1 MASLSLARSMMA
13 CIMRCCRKVM
23 PESGLLKALLVWLML
38 AVWSAASH
46 AASSNMHIRNA
57 DLRLEGDTYH
67 LDADMD
73 IRFDEDVEEAINKG
87 VVLHFLAEFQVV
99 SPRKYWLDDEIVTK
113 TQNITLSYH
122 ALTRQFLLMRESRQ
136 QSYDTLL
143 EAKLELAEIRD
154 WKVLDKSLIE
164 KGEPYRAT
172 LLIRLDESKLPKAI
186 QVNAIGS
193 EEWALTSQKY
203 EWMPKE
209 LSK

>member
-1 MASLSLARSMMA
+1 
-13 CIMRCCRKVM
+13 
-23 PESGLLKALLVWLML
+23 ML

-164 KGEPYRAT
+164 KGEPYRA
-172 LLIRLDESKLPKAI
+172 I
-186 QVNAIGS
+186 
-193 EEWALTSQKY
+193 
-203 EWMPKE
+203 
-209 LSK
+209 